1 LVSEPDPEPHPPS
14 FSDRAAIVISQAY
27 YYVVAAIGLAL
38 LLGGAIAALIALRK
52 WIFPLPE
59 SAGSFGPFGGP
70 TDTNDTARSFLGA
83 LAFAIPGALVLAW
96 HLREA
101 RRREGGRA
109 TGASWGGVLY
119 FHLVALISIVI
130 ALGGVIAALHGLRDA
145 VVPLCYES
153 PGYSEGPLS
162 ERALAGDPTFDEVSP
177 IPPIELPADFDP
189 ELLRSEEC
197 YPSTSEALRSALDGV
212 IVASVAGAA
221 WVWHL
226 RRGRRA
232 FDGPLVEG

>member
-1 LVSEPDPEPHPPS
+1 MNGPDPEPHPPP

-27 YYVVAAIGLAL
+27 YYVVAAIGLAF

-52 WIFPLPE
+52 LILPLSE
-59 SAGSFGPFGGP
+59 AAGSSGPFGGP
-70 TDTNDTARSFLGA
+70 GDSNDTARSFLGA

-101 RRREGGRA
+101 RRRESGRELRA
-109 TGASWGGVLY
+109 TWGGVLY
-119 FHLVALISIVI
+119 FHLVALISILI
-130 ALGGVIAALHGLRDA
+130 ALGGVVTALHGLRDA
-145 VVPLCYES
+145 VVPFCYES
-153 PGYSEGPLS
+153 RGYSEGPL
-162 ERALAGDPTFDEVSP
+162 AAAPTFDGASP

-189 ELLRSEEC
+189 ELLRSEDC
-197 YPSTSEALRSALDGV
+197 YPSTPEALRSALDAG

-221 WVWHL
+221 WAWHL

-232 FDGPLVEG
+232 FDGPPVGG

>member
-1 LVSEPDPEPHPPS
+1 LVNGSDPEPHPPP

-27 YYVVAAIGLAL
+27 YYVVAAIGLAF

-52 WIFPLPE
+52 LILPLSE
-59 SAGSFGPFGGP
+59 ASGSSGPFGGP
-70 TDTNDTARSFLGA
+70 TDANDTARSFLGA
-83 LAFAIPGALVLAW
+83 LAFAMPGALVLAW

-101 RRREGGRA
+101 RRREGTRVSRA
-109 TGASWGGVLY
+109 PWGGVLY
-119 FHLVALISIVI
+119 FHLVALISIAI
-130 ALGGVIAALHGLRDA
+130 ALGGVVAALHGLRDA

-153 PGYSEGPLS
+153 PSFYEGP
-162 ERALAGDPTFDEVSP
+162 LAGDPTVDEVSP
-177 IPPIELPADFDP
+177 IPPIELPANFDP
-189 ELLRSEEC
+189 ELLRSQAC
-197 YPSTSEALRSALDGV
+197 YPSTSEALRSASDGG

-232 FDGPLVEG
+232 VDGPLVEG

>member
-1 LVSEPDPEPHPPS
+1 MSEPDPEPHPPS

-52 WIFPLPE
+52 LLLPL
-59 SAGSFGPFGGP
+59 SDAAGSSGPFGS
-70 TDTNDTARSFLGA
+70 TDSNDTARSFVGA

-109 TGASWGGVLY
+109 SRASWGGVLY
-119 FHLVALISIVI
+119 FHLVALISVVI
-130 ALGGVIAALHGLRDA
+130 ALGGVVAALHGLRDA

-153 PGYSEGPLS
+153 PSYSEGP
-162 ERALAGDPTFDEVSP
+162 LAGDPTFDGVSP

-189 ELLRSEEC
+189 DVLRSEEC
-197 YPSTSEALRSALDGV
+197 YPSTSEALRSALDGG
-212 IVASVAGAA
+212 IVASVAGVA